1 MNTEITGK
9 IAMEKEVKLTLE
21 MAELPDWLRLL
32 PLGHVN
38 LVDGRPPFEVDP
50 ESLADM
56 VKAFGARG
64 TDLVIDYEHQSL
76 SGGQAPAAGWIKDL
90 EVREDGLWAQVEWT
104 GQAEEYL
111 KRREYRYFSPVLRL
125 DPDSRRPQEL
135 MNVALTNI
143 PAIQGLSP
151 LVAKWGGEAL
161 TAVTE
166 PPESRPES
174 LEMTTMEG
182 VPGGKACMATNT
194 WAEEL
199 KGRLGLEPEA
209 PESSLWQQSVELFR
223 ELAHDLGLPAEATSS
238 QLKGGVEALKAG
250 NAEMASLQEE
260 LATLKDRLAEETSLR
275 AVEEALVAGKIS
287 PAQRDWALS
296 YCRQDPDSF
305 RTYVEQAPRVVP
317 VGERLNLGEERYR
330 EDQGL
335 TPEELAVCRAM
346 NLTPEAYS
354 QAKARM
360 AQAKKRGG
368 DTQWQL

>member
-1 MNTEITGK
+1 
-9 IAMEKEVKLTLE
+9 MEKEVKLTLE
-21 MAELPDWLRLL
+21 MAELPEWLRLL
-32 PLGHVN
+32 PLGEVN
-38 LVDGRPPFEVDP
+38 LVDGRPSFEVDP

-76 SGGQAPAAGWIKDL
+76 TGGQAPAAGWIKDL

-104 GQAEEYL
+104 SQAEGYL
-111 KRREYRYFSPVLRL
+111 KQREYRYFSPVLRL
-125 DPDSRRPQEL
+125 DPATRRPQEI

-161 TAVTE
+161 AAMTSQGKPGSEPEETAA
-166 PPESRPES
+166 S
-174 LEMTTMEG
+174 
-182 VPGGKACMATNT
+182 PGASDRETYKEKIH

-199 KGRLGLEPEA
+199 RARLGLEPEA
-209 PESSLWQQSVELFR
+209 PESALWQCTVEHFR
-223 ELAHDLGLPAEATSS
+223 DLVQDLGLPAEATFS
-238 QLKGGVEALKAG
+238 QVKGGLDALKAG
-250 NAEMASLQEE
+250 NAQLAALQEE
-260 LATLKDRLAEETSLR
+260 LAALKDRLSEETALR
-275 AVEEALVAGKIS
+275 AVEEAILAGKLS

-305 RTYVEQAPRVVP
+305 QTYVDQAPRVVP
-317 VGERLNLGEERYR
+317 VGERLNLGEERHR

-335 TPEELAVCRAM
+335 TPEELAICRAM

-354 QAKARM
+354 QAKVEM

-368 DTQWQL
+368 DTRWQL

>member
-1 MNTEITGK
+1 
-9 IAMEKEVKLTLE
+9 MEKEVKLTLE
-21 MAELPDWLRLL
+21 MAELPEWLRLL
-32 PLGHVN
+32 PLGQVN
-38 LVDGRPPFEVDP
+38 LVDGRPSFEVAP

-56 VKAFGARG
+56 VKAFENRG

-76 SGGQAPAAGWIKDL
+76 TGGQAPAAGWIKDL

-125 DPDSRRPQEL
+125 DPTTRQPQEL

-161 TAVTE
+161 QALTSQAK
-166 PPESRPES
+166 PGPEL
-174 LEMTTMEG
+174 LEMTTPQGAEDFEAH
-182 VPGGKACMATNT
+182 KEKTR

-199 KGRLGLEPEA
+199 KARLGLEPEA
-209 PESSLWQQSVELFR
+209 PASALWQQSVELLR
-223 ELAHDLGLPAEATSS
+223 DLAQNLGLPAEATFS

-250 NAEMASLQEE
+250 NLQVEALQEE
-260 LATLKDRLAEETSLR
+260 LAVLKDRLIEETSIR
-275 AVEEALVAGKIS
+275 MVEDAMVAGKIS
-287 PAQRDWALS
+287 PAQKDWALS
-296 YCRQDPDSF
+296 YCRQDLESF

-317 VGERLNLGEERYR
+317 VGERLNLGDDFSR
-330 EDQGL
+330 ENQGL

-346 NLTPEAYS
+346 NLSPEAYS
-354 QAKARM
+354 QAKVKM

-368 DTQWQL
+368 ETRWQL